1 MRLRKVS
8 HCRHVAISVSQ
19 GTVVPLYRDCIG
31 CLPIPPYL
39 RKFQFSLSVSKV
51 CVYMY
56 VHVHVHN
63 VPAALDKAGR
73 QTEALHLLEQLAENA
88 ITETRYLVYQF

>member
-1 MRLRKVS
+1 
-8 HCRHVAISVSQ
+8 
-19 GTVVPLYRDCIG
+19 
-31 CLPIPPYL
+31 
-39 RKFQFSLSVSKV
+39 
-51 CVYMY
+51 MY
-56 VHVHVHN
+56 VHVHVQN

>member
-1 MRLRKVS
+1 MYIRTYKV
-8 HCRHVAISVSQ
+8 
-19 GTVVPLYRDCIG
+19 TM
-31 CLPIPPYL
+31 
-39 RKFQFSLSVSKV
+39 
-51 CVYMY
+51 YMY
-56 VHVHVHN
+56 VQN